1 MVLRAPHLWPFFL
14 SDSISGGWLLSNSIV
29 VVVVVVVVVLLLG
42 AAQVRLSAPHP
53 LPSWASSSSAACH
66 LAPFPPLTMALSWRT
81 FLEPVVAH
89 AAVVTC
95 QKLIGR
101 FRDTMLRQ
109 CANRVFLTG
118 GSSLIHGPMSRV
130 ASGRSHGTVRVR
142 LNRCCVRA
150 GLWRTEPLRLK
161 ATQSEIT
168 AALQRSDV
176 FSNIRKWSKLQLV
189 AMTGVVACVVL
200 IVPSADAVDALKTC
214 TCLLKECRIEL
225 AKCIANPSC
234 AANVACLNTCN
245 NRPDE
250 TECQIKCGDLFENTV
265 VDEFNDCAVSRKK
278 CVPRKSDVGEFPVPD
293 PSALVKN
300 FNMADFS
307 GKWYIS
313 SGLNPTFDT
322 FDCQLHEF
330 HVEGDKLIGNL
341 TWRIRTPDSGFFTR
355 SATQRFVQD
364 PSQPGILYNH
374 DNEFLHYQDDWY
386 IISSKVE
393 NKDDDYIFVYYR
405 GRNDAWDGYGG
416 SVLYT
421 RSKTV
426 PETIIPE
433 LERAAKSIG
442 RDFSTFIRTDNTCG
456 PEPPLV
462 ERIEKTVEEGEKTI
476 INEVKEIEGEVE
488 ELEKEEVSLF
498 QKLGEGLMEVKQDV
512 MNFLQGLSK
521 EEMELLDQLNM
532 EATQVEKVFSRALPL
547 RKLR

>member
-1 MVLRAPHLWPFFL
+1 MMSRH
-14 SDSISGGWLLSNSIV
+14 
-29 VVVVVVVVVLLLG
+29 
-42 AAQVRLSAPHP
+42 
-53 LPSWASSSSAACH
+53 
-66 LAPFPPLTMALSWRT
+66 
-81 FLEPVVAH
+81 
-89 AAVVTC
+89 
-95 QKLIGR
+95 
-101 FRDTMLRQ
+101 
-109 CANRVFLTG
+109 CANRVFPPG
-118 GSSLIHGPMSRV
+118 GSNILHGPKSR
-130 ASGRSHGTVRVR
+130 ARAATGRHSAVRFR
-142 LNRCCVRA
+142 RCCVRA
-150 GLWRTEPLRLK
+150 NFWRSDHLPLK
-161 ATQSEIT
+161 VTPSEIIEV
-168 AALQRSDV
+168 LQASDV
-176 FSNIRKWSKLQLV
+176 FGSVKKWSRLQLV
-189 AMTGVVACVVL
+189 TMTGLVACVVL
-200 IVPSADAVDALKTC
+200 VVPSADAVDALKTC

-250 TECQIKCGDLFENTV
+250 TECQIKCGDLFENSV
-265 VDEFNDCAVSRKK
+265 VDEFNECAVSRKK

-300 FNMADFS
+300 FNMADFN

-330 HVEGDKLIGNL
+330 HVEGDKLIANI

-355 SATQRFVQD
+355 STVQRFVQD

-433 LERAAKSIG
+433 LEKAAKSVG

-476 INEVKEIEGEVE
+476 IKEVKEIEGEIEEEVE
-488 ELEKEEVSLF
+488 ELEKEEVTLF
-498 QKLGEGLMEVKQDV
+498 QKLAEGLIEVKQDL

-521 EEMELLDQLNM
+521 EEMELLDQMNM
-532 EATQVEKVFSRALPL
+532 EATEVEKVFSRSLPL